1 LANEDFND
9 DKKDAGELGA
19 GHTVT
24 ALYEIIPAGIKDT
37 MIKNVDKLK
46 YQSTKTLVYNNNELM
61 NIKLRYKEPES
72 EVSKLL
78 TYPVI
83 NSEGDWQQASD
94 NFKLSASVAEFG
106 LLLRESSYKQN
117 SSFGQI
123 LKNCEKCPRQR

>member
-46 YQSTKTLVYNNNELM
+46 YQSTKTLVHNNNELM